1 MDFNS
6 LLADA
11 QKLNNGTNSTDSL
24 PRVERSIQQVLQA
37 THELH
42 SRVTQTGAQD
52 IQAYV
57 FWHYRRLLQMHA

>member
-6 LLADA
+6 LLQEA
-11 QKLNNGTNSTDSL
+11 QKLSNGTNSSDSL
-24 PRVERSIQQVLQA
+24 PRVERSLQQVLQA

-57 FWHYRRLLQMHA
+57 FWHIRHLRA